1 MGGRAAVADGAT
13 DNEGAGG
20 PAGKGP
26 PGVAT
31 IIGVAAGETPVL
43 TGVPSDPPG
52 LADMLPGVPVAVV
65 AAGVVVVTGS
75 PVVAPPVAGAAGFGP
90 VVS

>member
-1 MGGRAAVADGAT
+1 VGGLAAVADGAT
-13 DNEGAGG
+13 DNAGAGG
-20 PAGKGP
+20 PATRGP

-43 TGVPSDPPG
+43 TGVPSDTPG
-52 LADMLPGVPVAVV
+52 LADTLPGVPAVV

-75 PVVAPPVAGAAGFGP
+75 PVGALPVAGVAGFAP

>member
-1 MGGRAAVADGAT
+1 MGGLAAVADGAT
-13 DNEGAGG
+13 DTEGTGG

-43 TGVPSDPPG
+43 TGVPSDTPG
-52 LADMLPGVPVAVV
+52 LAERLPGVPAAV
-65 AAGVVVVTGS
+65 AAGVVVVAGS
-75 PVVAPPVAGAAGFGP
+75 LVIVPPVTGAAGFAP
-90 VVS
+90 AVS